1 MYFLRSNSSLATNL
15 TRCRHFS
22 SLIQSPPSASTSTK
36 VPFLYKHDPLQENP
50 PNNGETTATL
60 QLLSWGRGSSGQLG
74 GGIEE
79 IRLYP
84 SPVANL
90 IVPSLHSL
98 ALTPGQLPPLSGEN
112 DGSFQVG
119 ISCGLFHSSLIV
131 NGNGWIWGKGDGG
144 RLGFGHETPAFVP
157 TLNPRLEGVRCIA
170 LGGLHSV
177 ALNSLG
183 QVFTWSVSQCE
194 SLICILIFLFNFML
208 VILFIY

>member
-1 MYFLRSNSSLATNL
+1 MYFLRSQRSLAANL
-15 TRCRHFS
+15 PRCRHFS
-22 SLIQSPPSASTSTK
+22 SPIQSPPSSSGSPK
-36 VPFLYKHDPLQENP
+36 VPFLYKHDSPEETH
-50 PNNGETTATL
+50 PNNAGTTAIL

-90 IVPSLHSL
+90 IVPNLHTL
-98 ALTPGQLPPLSGEN
+98 ALTPGYLPSLSGEN
-112 DGSFQVG
+112 QDCGDGGSFEVG
-119 ISCGLFHSSLIV
+119 ISCGLFHSSLLV
-131 NGNGWIWGKGDGG
+131 NGKGWIWGKGDGG
-144 RLGFGHETPAFVP
+144 RLGFGLENPVFVP

-183 QVFTWSVSQCE
+183 QVFT
-194 SLICILIFLFNFML
+194 
-208 VILFIY
+208 